1 MSTTTMKR
9 KARKQA
15 RRLHAEAVNVGGV
28 VKDRAVDAGGAVRT
42 TAEDLGRRA
51 AERTKGTR
59 QTVGYW
65 IAGEQPRKRR
75 TGRVLLAG
83 AAGATA
89 AFFLDPSNG
98 KRRREV
104 VKEWLAARFRGGT
117 KEFEQTTWG

>member
-1 MSTTTMKR
+1 MDTITMKR
-9 KARKQA
+9 RARHQA
-15 RRLHAEAVNVGGV
+15 RRVRHQTARAGGV
-28 VKDRAVDAGGAVRT
+28 VRDRAVEAGEVVRT
-42 TAEDLGRRA
+42 TAGDLGRRA

-65 IAGEQPRKRR
+65 IAGEKPKKRR

-98 KRRREV
+98 KRRRDA
-104 VKEWLAARFRGGT
+104 VKEWVAARFRGRT
-117 KEFEQTTWG
+117 REFEATTWE